1 MPQATIDNGTSRIL
15 EDFSERFSPAIR
27 GVVEFAK
34 RIPGFSMLSQ
44 EDQVTLLKVMGK
56 RILPKQKNPKLKPNR
71 ISLIISSH
79 CRLVY
84 LKYS

>member
-1 MPQATIDNGTSRIL
+1 MNPLPVGAMDSANATARIL

-44 EDQVTLLKVMGK
+44 EDQVTLLKV
-56 RILPKQKNPKLKPNR
+56 RACVFHLSKL
-71 ISLIISSH
+71 
-79 CRLVY
+79 
-84 LKYS
+84 